1 MAKVRLSVNGKYY
14 PVEDR
19 MEREQLEEVKYRT
32 RYASAGVKAL
42 AIARHMAKWRLYYNI
57 PTVYKAEKLAL
68 DTAFAPNDFEL
79 LPSCD

>member
-19 MEREQLEEVKYRT
+19 MEREQLDEVKRLT

-57 PTVYKAEKLAL
+57 PTVYKAEKLAEES
-68 DTAFAPNDFEL
+68 AFDDYEFDL
-79 LPSCD
+79 WSSGD